1 MHINDLQPEK
11 SWEVDLQ
18 HLESL
23 IDERTSCL
31 IVTNPSN
38 PCGSVFTKEHIQ
50 KILKGLPPS
59 CFLLLLWSPHTDLT
73 HAGITCVFSV
83 ASRHCVPILADE
95 IYGDMVSVAEHQQ
108 KSPKFGTGWQ
118 LDLAHQW
125 DTFFNTVRAD
135 ALELNV
141 GQITLASV
149 HGGLWVLCSE

>member
-1 MHINDLQPEK
+1 MNNLEHQKSTVHIIDLQPEK
-11 SWEVDLQ
+11 SWEADLK

-50 KILKGLPPS
+50 KILKGSPPS
-59 CFLLLLWSPHTDLT
+59 CFLVLQLWSQHTGLT

-95 IYGDMVSVAEHQQ
+95 IYGNMVSVAKHQQ
-108 KSPKFGTGWQ
+108 TSPKRSTGWQ
-118 LDLAHQW
+118 VDLALDSEAHFSTQW
-125 DTFFNTVRAD
+125 RQMPWNWMLGR
-135 ALELNV
+135 
-141 GQITLASV
+141 
-149 HGGLWVLCSE
+149 